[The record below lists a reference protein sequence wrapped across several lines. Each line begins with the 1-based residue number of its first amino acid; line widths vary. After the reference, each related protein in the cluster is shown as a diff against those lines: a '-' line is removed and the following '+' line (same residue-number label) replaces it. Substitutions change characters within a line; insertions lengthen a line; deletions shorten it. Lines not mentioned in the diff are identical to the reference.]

1 MRGGRAP
8 SPTFQTLANGF
19 AEFHRWVPLLRT
31 VPFTPVRYTLKYPAR
46 REGDERP
53 PRGTV
58 VKLYVYLYDDLAIEV
73 GVGDDNHDEP
83 LTIHPAARDVSAAW
97 TTPTGEQL
105 NRWLTALLPENGQRE
120 AWTVA
125 ASAARLEAGL
135 TPEPRNAAEIL
146 WGNTEAEYP
155 GAVSFAR
162 EARAPTW
169 SNAYAT
175 LTDEEIGTRLL
186 EAAVTA
192 AGARRG
198 RPTTHDERR
207 SSLSGV
213 RGKIGVTLFADGR
226 WGAARDDTLNGWIAK
241 REFDN
246 RFPGE
251 AGIEAICQRSCDL
264 VGLRAAET
272 RARVFGDQQ
281 AVLSKRADRRW
292 DPATNRMVPV
302 HQEELCQAWGW
313 PAALKYDRGRVRGPG
328 WQEADQVLADAATDP
343 AAARGQLTRLLAA
356 AIGLGHADLHRRNAG
371 VQHDL
376 KAARPV
382 IGLAPVYDV
391 SSGSAVRRRITF
403 DLPFG
408 IAGKHRFEEIGP
420 IQWITHARNT
430 GQDPDVVIAIV
441 NDVVRGLP
449 EAIASAR
456 DRARSEDENID
467 QLAVDRR
474 VEDLLDWAA
483 RRKRGWETML
493 GQARAKRARGLEP
506 QSAELGARIRALDE
520 AHGFATPVDVIVDD
534 DGTMEVSLDPAA
546 ERGVAEQ
553 TIPEIRTLALALVEA
568 GRQRPEDLTEVKAQL
583 ERERQSALARNND
596 EHVHGQPGGKQLPD
610 RASGIPGFRAR
621 SSGTRTTPRPAPSE
635 NPDKGPEH

>member
-1 MRGGRAP
+1 MR
-8 SPTFQTLANGF
+8 
-19 AEFHRWVPLLRT
+19 
-31 VPFTPVRYTLKYPAR
+31 
-46 REGDERP
+46 
-53 PRGTV
+53 
-58 VKLYVYLYDDLAIEV
+58 LYIYLYEDLAIEV

-83 LTIHPAARDVSAAW
+83 LTVHPAARNLSAAW
-97 TTPTGEQL
+97 TTPTGEEL

-135 TPEPRNAAEIL
+135 TPEPRNAAEVL

-162 EARAPTW
+162 DAKAPTW
-169 SNAYAT
+169 SNAYTT

-198 RPTTHDERR
+198 RPTTHHERR
-207 SSLSGV
+207 SALSGV
-213 RGKIGVTLFADGR
+213 RGKIGLTLLADDR
-226 WGAARDDTLNGWIAK
+226 WGAARDHTLNGWIAK
-241 REFDN
+241 RELDS

-251 AGIEAICQRSCDL
+251 AGIEAICQRTCAL
-264 VGLRAAET
+264 VGLRSAET

-292 DPATNRMVPV
+292 DPTTNRMVPV

-313 PAALKYDRGRVRGPG
+313 PPALKYDRGQVRGPG
-328 WQEADQVLADAATDP
+328 WQEADQVLADTATNP
-343 AAARGQLTRLLAA
+343 PTARGQLSRLLAA

-376 KAARPV
+376 KAAQPV

-391 SSGSAVRRRITF
+391 SSGSAVRKQITF

-420 IQWITHARNT
+420 IQWITHARNS
-430 GQDPDVVIAIV
+430 GQDPDVVIATV
-441 NDVVRGLP
+441 NDVFRGLP
-449 EAIASAR
+449 DAIASAR
-456 DRARSEDENID
+456 DRARTEDENID
-467 QLAVDRR
+467 QRAVDRR

-483 RRKRGWETML
+483 RRTRGWETML

-506 QSAELGARIRALDE
+506 QSAELGACIRALDE
-520 AHGFATPVDVIVDD
+520 AHGFATPIDVIVDD
-534 DGTMEVSLDPAA
+534 DGTMEVSLDTAT
-546 ERGVAEQ
+546 ERAVPGH
-553 TIPEIRTLALALVEA
+553 TIAGIRMLALALVEA
-568 GRQRPEDLTEVKAQL
+568 RRRRPEDMTELEAQL
-583 ERERQSALARNND
+583 ERERRSALAGNED
-596 EHVHGQPGGKQLPD
+596 EQVHGQTGGNEGPD
-610 RASGIPGFRAR
+610 RTSGIPGFRAR
-621 SSGTRTTPRPAPSE
+621 SGGTRTTRRATPSE
-635 NPDKGPEH
+635 NLDKGPER

>member
-1 MRGGRAP
+1 M
-8 SPTFQTLANGF
+8 
-19 AEFHRWVPLLRT
+19 
-31 VPFTPVRYTLKYPAR
+31 
-46 REGDERP
+46 
-53 PRGTV
+53 
-58 VKLYVYLYDDLAIEV
+58 
-73 GVGDDNHDEP
+73 
-83 LTIHPAARDVSAAW
+83 
-97 TTPTGEQL
+97 
-105 NRWLTALLPENGQRE
+105 
-120 AWTVA
+120 A

-207 SSLSGV
+207 SALSGV
-213 RGKIGVTLFADGR
+213 RGKIGLTLLADGR

-241 REFDN
+241 RELDK

-251 AGIEAICQRSCDL
+251 AGTEAICQRSCAL

-272 RARVFGDQQ
+272 RAWVFGDQQ

-302 HQEELCQAWGW
+302 HQEDLCQAWGW

-328 WQEADQVLADAATDP
+328 WQEADQVLADTATDP
-343 AAARGQLTRLLAA
+343 PTARGQLTRPLAA

-376 KAARPV
+376 RAAQPV
-382 IGLAPVYDV
+382 VDLAPVYDV
-391 SSGSAVRRRITF
+391 SSGSAVRRQITF

-420 IQWITHARNT
+420 IQWVTHARNT
-430 GQDPDVVIAIV
+430 GQDPDVVIATV
-441 NDVVRGLP
+441 NDVIRDLP

-493 GQARAKRARGLEP
+493 GQAREKRARGLEP

-520 AHGFATPVDVIVDD
+520 AHGFATPIDVIVDD
-534 DGTMEVSLDPAA
+534 DGTMEVNLDTAA
-546 ERGVAEQ
+546 ERAVPEN
-553 TIPEIRTLALALVEA
+553 TIPGIRTLALALVEA
-568 GRQRPEDLTEVKAQL
+568 GRRRPEDMAELEAQL
-583 ERERQSALARNND
+583 ERERRNALVRNRAAQSR
-596 EHVHGQPGGKQLPD
+596 ERVGGNPLPD
-610 RASGIPGFRAR
+610 RTSGIPGFRAR
-621 SSGTRTTPRPAPSE
+621 SGETRTTRRAASSKS
-635 NPDKGPEH
+635 PDTGPQP